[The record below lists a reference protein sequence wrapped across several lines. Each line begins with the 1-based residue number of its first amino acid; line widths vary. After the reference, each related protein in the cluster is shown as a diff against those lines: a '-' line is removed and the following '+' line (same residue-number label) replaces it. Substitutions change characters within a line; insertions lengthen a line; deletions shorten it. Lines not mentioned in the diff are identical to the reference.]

1 MSNEQEKIN
10 RWLKKNPWTH
20 PPFHHRPHWTRRHF
34 FEILGAGVTGAFLN
48 QRYAKAADVT
58 SSGAT
63 TKGTAKNVIFIL
75 LAGAPSH
82 TDTFDLKMVNGVT
95 PTNFNPATVNGIFFP
110 TGLMPKLATLT
121 GDFAIARS
129 VQAHA
134 VVHTASQTWVQIG
147 RNPLAA
153 LGNIAPNIGS
163 VVAIE
168 KDRERRPSD
177 IFPTFLAL
185 NSNGAVNQ
193 GYLSAKY
200 APFKVTPSTAG
211 ISNTTNSASGGQTR
225 FENRLKLL
233 NSLDGNLR
241 SGAAGGPDDF
251 ADYNEFYVDAKQLM
265 YNPTVN
271 QYFGFTTA
279 ESAAYGSTG
288 TGNAMLVAS
297 KILKANLGTRYIQIT
312 SGDGWDMHSNIYAA
326 ANLPAKAALLDNA
339 LSALIKDLKTNG
351 LFDQTL
357 IVMYGE
363 FGRTV
368 GPLTS
373 QAGRDHWAQQF
384 AFFAGG
390 GVKGGTVIGA
400 TDATGRDT
408 VDYGW
413 SQKRYI
419 YPEDIEAT
427 IYSATGIDWTT
438 VRHDDPLGRGFEYV
452 PKTGAFP
459 FFPVHELWG

>member
-10 RWLKKNPWTH
+10 RWLRKNPWNV
-20 PPFHHRPHWTRRHF
+20 PPFHNRPHWTRRHF
-34 FEILGAGVTGAFLN
+34 FEILGTGVTGAFLN

-58 SSGAT
+58 TDGAT
-63 TKGTAKNVIFIL
+63 TKNTAKNVIFIL

-82 TDTFDLKMVNGVT
+82 TDTFDLKVVNGVT
-95 PTNFNPATVNGIFFP
+95 PNSFNPTTVNGIFFP
-110 TGLMPKLATLT
+110 TGLMPKLANLT
-121 GDFAIARS
+121 SDFAVARS

-134 VVHTASQTWVQIG
+134 VVHTVCQTWVQIG

-153 LGNIAPNIGS
+153 LGNIAPNLGS

-168 KDRERRPSD
+168 KDGQRQPSD

-185 NSNGAVNQ
+185 NSGGAVNQ

-211 ISNTTNSASGGQTR
+211 ISNTTNTATGGQPR
-225 FENRLKLL
+225 FENRFKLM
-233 NSLDGNLR
+233 NSLDANLR
-241 SGAAGGPDDF
+241 SASNGAPPDY
-251 ADYNEFYVDAKQLM
+251 ADYNDFYVDARQLM

-271 QYFGFTTA
+271 QFFGYSTA
-279 ESAAYGSTG
+279 DSARYGSSS

-297 KILKANLGTRYIQIT
+297 QILKANLGTRYIQIT
-312 SGDGWDMHSNIYAA
+312 SNDGWDMHQNIYAA
-326 ANLPAKAALLDNA
+326 NNLPAKAAILDNA
-339 LSALIKDLKTNG
+339 LSALIGDLKTNG
-351 LFDQTL
+351 LLDQTL
-357 IVMYGE
+357 IVMHGE

-390 GVKGGTVIGA
+390 GIKGGTLIGA
-400 TDATGRDT
+400 TDAQGRDT
-408 VDYGW
+408 VNYGW
-413 SQKRYI
+413 SQNRYI

-427 IYSATGIDWTT
+427 IYSAVGIDWTT

-452 PKTGAFP
+452 PKTGP
-459 FFPVHELWG
+459 FQFYPVHELWG